1 MKKTLVVSIF
11 GIAACLLMA
20 FVLFAKKNITPAP
33 VPRPAPAWKLEK
45 SKAWVTGRIA
55 LDSGYAKSVTLTAPT
70 LSLSGMFHTE
80 LAYLNEDDGTFTL
93 EAEIFC
99 PQKQS
104 MIYDGKSIPVYLE
117 PNDTL
122 HIEFASGDFMKNS
135 DGKFSSVRFSG
146 PNAAVNADLLAFAV
160 HRGNT
165 SYDPF
170 REGKTAEDFRAGT
183 DALYRTYRDQLQAF
197 TVKRQC
203 DPKFFDLAD
212 REITTAKQLYTW
224 YAIEVSGGGPLPTKE
239 APVLFADRY
248 SSLDD
253 RNFTFLMPY
262 LYYLDQLG
270 QVDIWG
276 ADTVGKPETE
286 KIQVLRNNFD
296 TLLARY
302 PAGLSRDALLLI
314 ALQRHYKH
322 KEIRDALSDVY
333 SATDRYLQSPVM
345 REAWEE
351 IVAPYLAAAAP
362 KRNVY
367 KLELRPTE
375 RFIAE
380 LFAPYRNSGK
390 ILYVDIWQV
399 WCGPCRQEMPY
410 SVGLH
415 KKLEGKP
422 VEFVYICLGGE
433 QKFFER
439 DIVKLGIAGTGK
451 NILLSDDEGRIL
463 MHYFGFS
470 GTPHYWIIGEN
481 GDFVS
486 ESATDPSDPKTYEM
500 LRKLTEK

>member
-33 VPRPAPAWKLEK
+33 VQRPASAWKLET

-80 LAYLNEDDGTFTL
+80 LAYLNEDDGTFML
-93 EAEIFC
+93 ETDIYG
-99 PQKQS
+99 PQRERL
-104 MIYDGKSIPVYLE
+104 IYSGNGIPVYLE
-117 PNDTL
+117 PGDTL
-122 HIEFASGDFMKNS
+122 HVEFASSDFMKNS
-135 DGKFSSVRFSG
+135 DGKFSSVRYSG

-224 YAIEVSGGGPLPTKE
+224 YAIEVSGGGPLPAKE
-239 APVLFADRY
+239 APALFAGSE

-351 IVAPYLAAAAP
+351 IVAPYLAAATP

-375 RFIAE
+375 QFIAE
-380 LFAPYRNSGK
+380 LFAPYRGSGK
-390 ILYVDIWQV
+390 VLYVDLWGLG
-399 WCGPCRQEMPY
+399 CGPCREEMPY

-486 ESATDPSDPKTYEM
+486 ESAIRPSDPKTYET

>member
-1 MKKTLVVSIF
+1 M
-11 GIAACLLMA
+11 
-20 FVLFAKKNITPAP
+20 
-33 VPRPAPAWKLEK
+33 
-45 SKAWVTGRIA
+45 
-55 LDSGYAKSVTLTAPT
+55 TAN
-70 LSLSGMFHTE
+70 SLR
-80 LAYLNEDDGTFTL
+80 LRY
-93 EAEIFC
+93 
-99 PQKQS
+99 
-104 MIYDGKSIPVYLE
+104 
-117 PNDTL
+117 
-122 HIEFASGDFMKNS
+122 
-135 DGKFSSVRFSG
+135 SG

-160 HRGNT
+160 HRGNA

-224 YAIEVSGGGPLPTKE
+224 YAIEVSGGGPLPAKE
-239 APVLFADRY
+239 APALFAGSE

-375 RFIAE
+375 QFIAD

-390 ILYVDIWQV
+390 VLYVDIWGV

-410 SVGLH
+410 SVELH
-415 KKLEGKP
+415 EKLQGRP
-422 VEFVYICLGGE
+422 VEFVYLCTSSDKGDFDRE
-433 QKFFER
+433 
-439 DIVKLGIAGTGK
+439 IVKLGIADTGK
-451 NILLSDDEGRIL
+451 NIWLNEDESRIL
-463 MHYFGFS
+463 RHYFGVS

>member
-33 VPRPAPAWKLEK
+33 VQRPASAWKLEK

-80 LAYLNEDDGTFTL
+80 LAYLNEDDGTFML
-93 EAEIFC
+93 ETDIYG
-99 PQKQS
+99 PQREHL
-104 MIYDGKSIPVYLE
+104 IYSGNGIPVYLE
-117 PNDTL
+117 PGDTL
-122 HIEFASGDFMKNS
+122 HVEFASSDFMKNS

-160 HRGNT
+160 YRGNA

-224 YAIEVSGGGPLPTKE
+224 YAIEVSGGGPLPAKE
-239 APVLFADRY
+239 APALFAGSE

-302 PAGLSRDALLLI
+302 PAGLSRDALLLV

-375 RFIAE
+375 QFIAD

-390 ILYVDIWQV
+390 VLYVDIWGV

-410 SVGLH
+410 SVELH
-415 KKLEGKP
+415 EKLQGRP
-422 VEFVYICLGGE
+422 VEFVYLCTSSDKGDFDRE
-433 QKFFER
+433 
-439 DIVKLGIAGTGK
+439 IVKLGIADTGK
-451 NILLSDDEGRIL
+451 NIWLNEDESRIL
-463 MHYFGFS
+463 RHYFGVS

>member
-1 MKKTLVVSIF
+1 MKKTFVFSIL
-11 GIAACLLMA
+11 GIAVCLLMA
-20 FVLFAKKNITPAP
+20 LPLFAKKTMAP
-33 VPRPAPAWKLEK
+33 VVVEQPASAWKLEK
-45 SKAWVTGRIA
+45 SKAWVTGRVA
-55 LDSGYAKSVTLTAPT
+55 LDSGYAKSVTLTPPT
-70 LSLSGMFHTE
+70 LSFDKMYRAD
-80 LAYLNEDDGTFTL
+80 LAYLDENDGTFAFEVNL
-93 EAEIFC
+93 FC
-99 PQKQS
+99 PAALALRYHS
-104 MIYDGKSIPVYLE
+104 TYIPIYLE
-117 PNDTL
+117 PGDTL
-122 HIEFASGDFMKNS
+122 HVEFASSDFMKNS
-135 DGKFSSVRFSG
+135 DGKFSSVRYSG

-224 YAIEVSGGGPLPTKE
+224 YAIEVSGGGPLPAKE
-239 APVLFADRY
+239 APALFAGSE

-351 IVAPYLAAAAP
+351 IVAPYLAAATP

-375 RFIAE
+375 QFIAE
-380 LFAPYRNSGK
+380 LFAPYRGSGK
-390 ILYVDIWQV
+390 VLYVDLWGLG
-399 WCGPCRQEMPY
+399 CGPCREEMPY

-486 ESATDPSDPKTYEM
+486 ESAIRPSDPKTYET